1 MAILKLL
8 PPTGDPVEVKKDHFT
23 LGRDA
28 ACDLAIADP
37 SVSRHHAVIE
47 KRGEGFVVLDQQ
59 SGNGTFLNGQRIQ
72 ESPLDDGQELRLG
85 PTVTVRVAL
94 EDAGALAMTPA
105 EAAALLGLQP
115 GASAAEVQRRY
126 QQLARDVQTRLRNAP
141 TPSLKRMYQKDLQD
155 LKIASEVLLAK
166 NS

>member
-1 MAILKLL
+1 MAILRLL
-8 PPTGDPVEVKKDHFT
+8 PPTGDPVEVTKDRFT

-28 ACDLAIADP
+28 ICDLPLSDM

-47 KRGEGFVVLDQQ
+47 RRGDGFVVLDQQ

-72 ESPLDDGQELRLG
+72 EAALEDGQELRLG
-85 PTVTVRVAL
+85 PTVTVRIAL
-94 EDAGALAMTPA
+94 EEAGAPAMSPA

-126 QQLARDVQTRLRNAP
+126 QQLIRDVQTRLRNAP

-155 LKIASEVLLAK
+155 LKTASEVLQA
-166 NS
+166 SPR